1 LKVYEMVEHP
11 VARALRATCSC
22 PVAFIESPTRACA
35 RESHRRE
42 SDGAVPDFG
51 GPADYD
57 SARALLA
64 AVLIAD
70 NDFAASDLNDRG
82 PGNHG
87 IRAVNA
93 DSKVLEPGV
102 TTDRQPRD

>member
-1 LKVYEMVEHP
+1 MPSIRQGFRGDKKQNVWSSTGLD
-11 VARALRATCSC
+11 VA
-22 PVAFIESPTRACA
+22 V
-35 RESHRRE
+35 
-42 SDGAVPDFG
+42 G

-57 SARALLA
+57 SERALLA

-102 TTDRQPRD
+102 TTDRQSRD